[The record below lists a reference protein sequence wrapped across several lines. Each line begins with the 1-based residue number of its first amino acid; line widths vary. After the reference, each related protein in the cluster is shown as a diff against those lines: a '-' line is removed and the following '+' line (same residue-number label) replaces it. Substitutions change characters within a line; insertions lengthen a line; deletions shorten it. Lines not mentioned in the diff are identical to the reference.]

1 MMFNA
6 APWQFAQPGGFGNVP
21 GLYGQGIG
29 GGQPYSQLNGALA
42 QLGLPP
48 LVAACLAAEG
58 AFASVL
64 TQFGQQALGGWPGQ
78 QQPGAQFQGGQGSG
92 SLPFFSQFMG
102 PLGQQQYGQQG
113 IGGWPGPHGQQGIAG
128 LLGQYG
134 HQGLGGWPG
143 QQQFGGGL
151 GGQQGAFGQRGPG
164 SLGSYLPFQVAPQVS
179 YAG

>member
-21 GLYGQGIG
+21 GQYGQGIG
-29 GGQPYSQLNGALA
+29 GGQQGYSQQLNSQQLNGPLA

-64 TQFGQQALGGWPGQ
+64 AQFGQ
-78 QQPGAQFQGGQGSG
+78 QQPGAQFQGGQSLG
-92 SLPFFSQFMG
+92 SLPFFSQLMG
-102 PLGQQQYGQQG
+102 PPGQQQYGQQG
-113 IGGWPGPHGQQGIAG
+113 IGGWPVPQGQHGIAG
-128 LLGQYG
+128 LLAQYG
-134 HQGLGGWPG
+134 HQGPGGWPG
-143 QQQFGGGL
+143 QAQFGGL

>member
-6 APWQFAQPGGFGNVP
+6 TPWQFAQPGGFGNVP
-21 GLYGQGIG
+21 GPYGQGIG
-29 GGQPYSQLNGALA
+29 GQLGYSQLNGTLA
-42 QLGLPP
+42 QPGLPP

-64 TQFGQQALGGWPGQ
+64 
-78 QQPGAQFQGGQGSG
+78 AQFQGGTGLG
-92 SLPFFSQFMG
+92 SLPFVSQFMG
-102 PLGQQQYGQQG
+102 PLGQQQYGQG
-113 IGGWPGPHGQQGIAG
+113 IGQHGITG
-128 LLGQYG
+128 LPGQYG
-134 HQGLGGWPG
+134 QGLGWWPG
-143 QQQFGGGL
+143 QPQFGGGL

>member
-1 MMFNA
+1 MTFNA

-29 GGQPYSQLNGALA
+29 GGQPGYSQLNGALA

-64 TQFGQQALGGWPGQ
+64 TQCGQ
-78 QQPGAQFQGGQGSG
+78 QQPGAQFQAGPSLG
-92 SLPFFSQFMG
+92 SLPFISQFMG

-113 IGGWPGPHGQQGIAG
+113 IGGWPVPHGQYGIAG

-143 QQQFGGGL
+143 QPQFGGGL

-164 SLGSYLPFQVAPQVS
+164 SIGSRSGRTRSSPSP
-179 YAG
+179 G